1 MNILEKLLDEKNHDL
16 IYFKNDETEE
26 IYRFEQVAVL
36 PYKEN
41 IYCIL
46 KPIDIMKNVK
56 KDEAVV
62 FYVAEEEDNYVLKVE
77 TDELTSLRAF
87 EIYYDLLEKSWEEE
101 E

>member
-46 KPIDIMKNVK
+46 KPIDNMKNVK

-62 FYVAEEEDNYVLKVE
+62 FYVAEEEENYVLKVE
-77 TDELTSLRAF
+77 TDELTSLRVF

>member
-1 MNILEKLLDEKNHDL
+1 MNILEKLLDEENNDL
-16 IYFKNDETEE
+16 IYFKDDETEE

-46 KPIDIMKNVK
+46 KPIDSMKNVK

-62 FYVAEEEDNYVLKVE
+62 FYVAEEEENYVLKVE
-77 TDELTSLRAF
+77 TEELTSLRVF
-87 EIYYDLLEKSWEEE
+87 EVYYDLLEKSWEEE